1 MPEADWSPTTAAV
14 PPSRARLAVQRLRL
28 SQFRNYSSLR
38 LETDARHVVLAG
50 PNGAGKTN
58 LLEAL
63 SFLSPGRGLRRAR
76 LREPCRNGGDVAW
89 AVAAH
94 CQGPVANAAGAAVA
108 FDVGT
113 GLDPAGNGSERRVS
127 RIDGETLPASTLA
140 RHLGVQWLTPQMD
153 RLFLEGAGAR
163 RRFLDRLVLGFDG
176 DHGRRVAAYERSMRE
191 RTRLLKEGVADPAWL
206 QALEAGMA
214 ADGVAVAA
222 ARRDA
227 VSRLTA
233 ALEDNAGP
241 FPGAVLAADGL
252 LEAQLD
258 ASPAVEVEAAFQ
270 AGLAANRGRDAAAG
284 TAVDGPHRSDL
295 RVRHA
300 AKDMPAEQCSTGEQ
314 KALLIAIQLA
324 NVRLETLRRGQAPLL
339 LLDEVAA
346 HLDEDR
352 REALFAEL
360 AGLEAQTW
368 LTGTEAALFAS
379 LRGQAQFFA
388 VRDGQLAQEDR

>member
-1 MPEADWSPTTAAV
+1 MPDADWTPTASSV
-14 PPSRARLAVQRLRL
+14 PSLRSRLAVRRL
-28 SQFRNYSSLR
+28 SLSRFRNYAALR
-38 LETDARHVVLAG
+38 LEPDDRHVVLSG

-76 LREPCRNGGDVAW
+76 LREPCSHGGEAPW

-94 CQGPVANAAGAAVA
+94 CQAPAGSIH
-108 FDVGT
+108 VGT
-113 GLDPAGNGSERRVS
+113 GLDPAGNGAERRVS
-127 RIDGETLPASTLA
+127 RVNGETTPASALA

-163 RRFLDRLVLGFDG
+163 RRFLDRLVLGFDA

-191 RTRLLKEGVADPAWL
+191 RSRLLKQGGADPAWL
-206 QALEAGMA
+206 QSLEAGMA

-227 VSRLTA
+227 IGRLTA
-233 ALEDNAGP
+233 ALEGSEGS
-241 FPGAVLAADGL
+241 FPGAVLEAAGT
-252 LEAQLD
+252 LEGWLGGQ
-258 ASPAVEVEAAFQ
+258 PAVEVESRFQ
-270 AGLAANRGRDAAAG
+270 ELLASSRRRDAEAG
-284 TAVDGPHRSDL
+284 SAVDGPHRSDL
-295 RVRHA
+295 GVRHA
-300 AKDMPAEQCSTGEQ
+300 AKDVPAAQCSTGEQ

-324 NVRLETLRRGQAPLL
+324 NVRLETLRRGLAPLL

-346 HLDEDR
+346 HLDEGR

-360 AGLEAQTW
+360 ARLDAQVW
-368 LTGTEAALFAS
+368 LTGTEPALFAS
-379 LRGQAQFFA
+379 LKGEAQFFA
-388 VRDGQLAQEDR
+388 VRDGQVAQEEW